1 MNKYSIEELNSM
13 LHQTNAF
20 GEKWT
25 AVDKIG
31 QGRYS
36 EVFRIQRKTGETVE
50 ESALKWIYV
59 SARNDD
65 LTEGDQRTNC
75 TILKKKYSHELE
87 IMIRFKGEPSI
98 VRYENYSIKDDED
111 GLGFSIFLQMELLQ
125 SLRQYCVQNSIQIR
139 DVAEI
144 GRQISRACS
153 ILEREKLVHGDIK
166 PENIFVTQDGKQY
179 KLGDFGI
186 AASPEAFGVKQKHR
200 GTEGY
205 IAPEVERKGSVDY
218 SCDQYSLGIVLYEL
232 LNDREIPN
240 EGKRG
245 EDGRF
250 PKPRY
255 GNAEL
260 SSIIIRM
267 CHAERGCRFEDAE
280 AVEEQFRKLLNRSD
294 SFLQQ
299 EICEGT
305 VASERE
311 TRTDMRSSYVNT
323 DEKDKARTVLPAE
336 MTCETD
342 EENDPKADNSES
354 VDPEE
359 APSLSKRIFGGT
371 LKGLEVVRER
381 EREKRLKTTKISVT
395 ALFILILIVGVVFL
409 FQGSALEI
417 QSLTA
422 RMNGSQCI
430 IEWIANENAEWEVF
444 LLKEDGHVVDRQTT
458 ASKECVFNGVFPG
471 EYIIAVRDSMQ
482 ETAAQIDFACRFK
495 EVPDRIDTIYLV
507 QYPMKHRESGLGRK
521 YIVSSER
528 QEEVVTY
535 ELGKTVAEQPF
546 GYAIKFEHDYL
557 LGGTLCLQSNGGS
570 VCQEWQSE
578 MNGVTVWIDITEML
592 GQTGKWNKGISKV
605 QLLVYGD
612 GEVYEELEFE
622 VDFQ

>member
-1 MNKYSIEELNSM
+1 MSNNSIEELNSI
-13 LHQTNAF
+13 LQRTNIF

-25 AVDKIG
+25 AVCKIG

-36 EVFRIQRKTGETVE
+36 DVFKIQRKIGETVE

-59 SARNDD
+59 SARNSD
-65 LTEGDQRTNC
+65 LPEEGQKTYFAER
-75 TILKKKYSHELE
+75 KKKCSHELE
-87 IMIRFKGEPSI
+87 NMIRLKGEPSI
-98 VRYENYSIKDDED
+98 VRYENYSIQDDED
-111 GLGFSIFLQMELLQ
+111 GRGFSIFLQMELLQ
-125 SLRQYCVQNSIQIR
+125 SLRQYCARNSLQIR
-139 DVAEI
+139 DIAEI
-144 GRQISRACS
+144 GRQISGACS
-153 ILEREKLVHGDIK
+153 VLKKNELVHGDIK

-186 AASPEAFGVKQKHR
+186 SASPEAFGTQQKHQ

-205 IAPEVERKGSVDY
+205 IAPEVARKGSVDY

-245 EDGRF
+245 VDGRF
-250 PKPRY
+250 PKTRY

-267 CHAERGCRFEDAE
+267 CHAERECRFEDAE
-280 AVEEQFRKLLNRSD
+280 TVEEQFRKLLNRSD

-299 EICEGT
+299 EIGEGT
-305 VASERE
+305 VVSERE
-311 TRTDMRSSYVNT
+311 TRTDMPSSYLNT
-323 DEKDKARTVLPAE
+323 DEKDKVRTILPAE
-336 MTCETD
+336 MICETD
-342 EENDPKADNSES
+342 KENDKKADNSES
-354 VDPEE
+354 VDQGEV
-359 APSLSKRIFGGT
+359 PSLSKRILGGT
-371 LKGLEVVRER
+371 LRGQEVGRKL
-381 EREKRLKTTKISVT
+381 EREKRLKMTKISAA
-395 ALFILILIVGVVFL
+395 ALSILLVIAGVVFL

-422 RMNGSQCI
+422 RMNGSQCVV
-430 IEWIANENAEWEVF
+430 EWIANENAEWEVF

-458 ASKECVFNGVFPG
+458 ASKECIFNGVFPG

-482 ETAAQIDFACRFK
+482 ETAAQIDFVCRFK
-495 EVPDRIDTIYLV
+495 EVPDRVDTIYLV

-521 YIVSSER
+521 YIVSPER